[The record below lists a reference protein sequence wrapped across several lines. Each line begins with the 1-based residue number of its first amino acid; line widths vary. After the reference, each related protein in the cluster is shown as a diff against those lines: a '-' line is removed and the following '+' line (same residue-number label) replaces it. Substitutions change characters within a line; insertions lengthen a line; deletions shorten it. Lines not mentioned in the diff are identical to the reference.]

1 MKTMTKLFALGGL
14 AAIGTGAVAAAR
26 AKQRE
31 GVRRQQADAFDF
43 TDLDEPMIVTEEIV
57 VVSEAGP
64 YEIEMELIPA
74 DQPQGSAQTEPA
86 APDVPGRGAA
96 PR

>member
-14 AAIGTGAVAAAR
+14 AAAGGTVIAAVRAKRRAR
-26 AKQRE
+26 AKH
-31 GVRRQQADAFDF
+31 QQIDAFDYA
-43 TDLDEPMIVTEEIV
+43 DLDEPVIVTEEIV
-57 VVSEAGP
+57 VVSDTGP

-74 DQPQGSAQTEPA
+74 DQPGADATEST
-86 APDVPGRGAA
+86 DDLGGPGREAG